1 MGNVESETDRWER
14 STQIEDKALAV
25 FGFENDTQAMI
36 VSDLI
41 PDRWQGARIYGS
53 AGMIE
58 MTTDDLY
65 LMNAKSGGWAHH
77 KPDGEFF
84 KYGSAGFEWLEGG
97 AGQAQ
102 ELAAWASGR
111 SDDHRGNGENGY
123 KALEMIH
130 AVYESA
136 RLHMQVQMPMKT
148 MVNPLDLMIAD
159 GHLPIRYPGKYDIR
173 ASHLRGENL
182 GSDSNNR

>member
-1 MGNVESETDRWER
+1 MQNP
-14 STQIEDKALAV
+14 IKDKLAA
-25 FGFENDTQAMI
+25 GQPSI
-36 VSDLI
+36 
-41 PDRWQGARIYGS
+41 GS
-53 AGMIE
+53 WLNLASPLAAEVM
-58 MTTDDLY
+58 
-65 LMNAKSGGWAHH
+65 AA
-77 KPDGEFF
+77 
-84 KYGSAGFEWLEGG
+84 AGFEWLEGG

-148 MVNPLDLMIAD
+148 MANPLDLMIAD

-173 ASHLRGENL
+173 ASRLRGENL
-182 GSDSNNR
+182 GSDSHNR